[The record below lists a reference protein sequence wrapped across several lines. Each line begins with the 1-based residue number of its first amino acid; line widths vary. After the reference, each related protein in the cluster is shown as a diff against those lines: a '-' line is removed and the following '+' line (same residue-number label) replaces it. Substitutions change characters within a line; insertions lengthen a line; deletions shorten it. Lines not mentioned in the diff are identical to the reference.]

1 MVLFEVLFL
10 SCADEIN
17 NNISKLGQIFK
28 QVSNYRAFIFF
39 LLNLKNKTKEYLNS
53 NQIHAYE
60 SNLEFENELLN
71 IQEVKEEVLIIKK
84 IKY

>member
-10 SCADEIN
+10 SCADEI

-28 QVSNYRAFIFF
+28 QVSNYRALIFF
-39 LLNLKNKTKEYLNS
+39 LLHLKNKTKEYLNS
-53 NQIHAYE
+53 NQIHYYE
-60 SNLEFENELLN
+60 SNLKFENELLN

-84 IKY
+84 